1 MKVSATQKHA
11 RMSPRKIRPYAR
23 MVQGMSV
30 VEAQHQLTFAVGKAP
45 GIILEVLKSAVANAK
60 HNAQVEASDLK
71 IASILVNQGL
81 VMKRFMPAA
90 KGMAHAILKRTA
102 HVTVIVEG
110 DAKVAPAKKAAS
122 KKTEAIKTL
131 TPEEFAIQEKKAAE
145 KERKDAEKHDHDH
158 DHEGHEHLEKHDTPE
173 RDVATTVDK
182 QSGTAF
188 QKVKMNQKG
197 GNAKKTHRRKSIG

>member
-1 MKVSATQKHA
+1 MQTSATQKHA

-23 MVQGMSV
+23 MVQGMMVS
-30 VEAQHQLTFAVGKAP
+30 EAINQLSLAVGKAP
-45 GIILEVLKSAVANAK
+45 EIILEVLKSAIANAK
-60 HNAQVEASDLK
+60 HNMQIPESDLK

-110 DAKVAPAKKAAS
+110 DAKAVSQKKQAVSEKAES
-122 KKTEAIKTL
+122 IKTVSAD
-131 TPEEFAIQEKKAAE
+131 EFAKQEKKAIKKEE
-145 KERKDAEKHDHDH
+145 KEHAQDSEEHVEKH
-158 DHEGHEHLEKHDTPE
+158 ETPE
-173 RDVATTVDK
+173 RDVSTTVDK

-188 QKVKMNQKG
+188 QKVKMNQQG